1 MNGPLR
7 RIEEG
12 KEMAGARDI
21 RDYRMLLTEAGRLY
35 EKHEAGRPEPFNV
48 FSVLRKET
56 DEVHLHSRFLHALLD
71 YPGSPDS
78 RRENLADFLRTFD
91 KRDLNPD
98 RATVERESGHVDIL
112 IRDSTSKKVVVI
124 ENKIEAKDQ
133 PEQLRRYYEQLEGQ
147 GYEPRL
153 LYLTLHGHD
162 SDSADGLDYE
172 RISYKEDLPPWLERC
187 QKRAYDE
194 PALRESVAQYQHLIA
209 KLTGTDYSEAYM
221 NDLEKLCLEDNNL
234 ILVNDLYYAM
244 IETRVSLVYKMW
256 QEIKCNL
263 EAKIPDLPEESEES
277 DITPDRVR
285 RFVTGQRNY
294 RHHGQYYKLGVARR
308 AFLGVEVADS
318 IYFGVYCEREEK
330 EYEELKKALEKC
342 SGGESN
348 NWWPWWG
355 EPPTPLNLKHPT
367 RENLKLLADKERRK
381 KYAEEV
387 VSGVSE
393 VWERLKEAN
402 LPFLAEFSPRG

>member
-1 MNGPLR
+1 M
-7 RIEEG
+7 
-12 KEMAGARDI
+12 
-21 RDYRMLLTEAGRLY
+21 
-35 EKHEAGRPEPFNV
+35 
-48 FSVLRKET
+48 
-56 DEVHLHSRFLHALLD
+56 
-71 YPGSPDS
+71 
-78 RRENLADFLRTFD
+78 
-91 KRDLNPD
+91 
-98 RATVERESGHVDIL
+98 
-112 IRDSTSKKVVVI
+112 VI

-194 PALRESVAQYQHLIA
+194 PALRESVAQYLHLIA

-256 QEIKCNL
+256 QEIACKL
-263 EAKIPDLPEESEES
+263 RKKIPHLPKPQRDEYYVTE
-277 DITPDRVR
+277 DKVR
-285 RFVTGQRNY
+285 HFVTGQRNSK
-294 RHHGQYYKLGVARR
+294 HHGLYYELEFARSRASLGV
-308 AFLGVEVADS
+308 GVEDS
-318 IYFGVYCEREEK
+318 IYFGVYCEPKESQK
-330 EYEELKKALEKC
+330 EYERLKEALKDL

-348 NWWPWWG
+348 DWGPWWG
-355 EPPTPLNLKHPT
+355 KPPTYLNLKHPT
-367 RENLKLLADKERRK
+367 PENLKLLADKGSRQ
-381 KYAEEV
+381 KYVAEV
-387 VSGVSE
+387 VRGVSE
-393 VWERLKEAN
+393 VWESLKKAD
-402 LPFLAEFSPRG
+402 LT